1 MDFRNA
7 IITALGLQDVELTD
21 IKFFKKDLRVVVHCR
36 QKRGPHSCC
45 HRCGSTLGN
54 LHDWYTKTMTAP
66 PFGVF
71 QRVKILLKCFRAR
84 CERCA
89 KNVLAYCSFVHPK
102 HRSMTCGFAETAGR
116 LMEELTCRGV
126 GRWFDKS
133 AMQML
138 RLDQS
143 RMKYM
148 LQFLKIPDA
157 GWSALSADEVHHR
170 TIRLKRKNYFSK
182 RWQAE
187 FITNLVCPEE
197 GKVLFNAVGRTKRS
211 LEDCFKV
218 LSPGQKMA
226 VEWFACDVHEPFMV
240 ATKKHLPN
248 AKICVDRFHLVQ
260 LLNKAFDV
268 VRKAEFKK
276 AESQFEK
283 NMLLPTRRFVMVS
296 REVKTPKEVKMLAK
310 LRGLNE
316 SIHNAMLLVENFH
329 ATLECKTVPGFR
341 KALVEWYQLV
351 RESKLAPLRKFAKT
365 IRNYRKEIENYI
377 QSRLT
382 TAVSEGLNNKIKALK
397 RAGGGYKT
405 VTYFRNKILQRCGY
419 LNHRSIPTDH
429 HLFEVPNPK

>member
-7 IITALGLQDVELTD
+7 ISTALGLQDVEITD
-21 IKFFKKDLRVVVHCR
+21 IKFFKKDLRAIVHCR
-36 QKRGPHSCC
+36 QRRGEKSCC
-45 HRCGSTLGN
+45 HRCGSGLGN
-54 LHDWYTKTMTAP
+54 LHDWYTKTLTAP
-66 PFGVF
+66 PFGIFQKVKVF
-71 QRVKILLKCFRAR
+71 LKCFRAR
-84 CERCA
+84 CEKCA
-89 KNVLAYCSFVHPK
+89 KNVLAYCPFVHPK

-133 AMQML
+133 PMQML

-148 LQFLKIPDA
+148 LQFLKIPEA

-170 TIRLKRKNYFSK
+170 TVRLKRKNYFSK
-182 RWQAE
+182 RWEAQ

-197 GKVLFNAVGRTKRS
+197 GKVLFNAVGRSQRA
-211 LEDCFKV
+211 LEDCLAV

-226 VEWFACDVHEPFMV
+226 VEWFACDVHEPFM
-240 ATKKHLPN
+240 AASKKHLPN

-260 LLNKAFDV
+260 LLNKAFDI
-268 VRKAEFKK
+268 VRKTEFKK
-276 AESQFEK
+276 AENQFEK

-296 REVKTPKEVKMLAK
+296 RAEKTPKEVKMLSK
-310 LRGLNE
+310 LREMNE

-329 ATLECKTVPGFR
+329 AVLECKTINGFR
-341 KALVEWYQLV
+341 KAMTDWYNLV
-351 RESKLAPLRKFAKT
+351 REAKLAPLRRFAKT
-365 IRNYRKEIENYI
+365 IRRYRREIENYI

-382 TAVSEGLNNKIKALK
+382 TAVSEGINNKIKALK

-405 VTYFRNKILQRCGY
+405 PTYFRNKILQRCGY
-419 LNHRSIPTDH
+419 LNHLSIPTDH
-429 HLFEVPNPK
+429 LLFEVPNPK